1 MARKRHGGGWEHR
14 GAQPE
19 YVLPVQGD
27 ASRLLTNPFSW
38 VFVARARFH
47 WSCQGIVS
55 PLSSSG
61 VGGNLCPGDTLG
73 LDLSGLWAVGQRD
86 FGVIKWKTSERST
99 GKMENHRKNPQA
111 KWKTLER
118 IQRQNG
124 KPEKGSTGKKGNLRK
139 DPQVKI
145 PLVLGVF
152 LAVIM
157 L

>member
-14 GAQPE
+14 GAQPK

-55 PLSSSG
+55 PLSSSAG
-61 VGGNLCPGDTLG
+61 GGNLCPGDTLG

-86 FGVIKWKTSERST
+86 FGVIKWKTSERI
-99 GKMENHRKNPQA
+99 H
-111 KWKTLER
+111 
-118 IQRQNG
+118 RQNG